1 MGKFY
6 FISECFYMQAEEEKQ
21 RRKQQRL
28 SEVNKRRSLDSLQKD
43 VLQRQKAF
51 EQKVKILNDVVP

>member
-1 MGKFY
+1 
-6 FISECFYMQAEEEKQ
+6 MQAEEEKQ